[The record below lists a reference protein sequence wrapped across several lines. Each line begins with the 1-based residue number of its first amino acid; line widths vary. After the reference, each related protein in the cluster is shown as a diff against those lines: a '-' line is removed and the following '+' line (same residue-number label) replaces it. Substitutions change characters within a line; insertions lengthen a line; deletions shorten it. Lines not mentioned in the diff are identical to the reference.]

1 MARKL
6 VGVGSV
12 GTRAWVGQRVVE
24 GQRHMQASSDIF
36 LSWNRGPA
44 VDGMARAQARS
55 GDRVAIAAYLGAG
68 PSADHALSEFAET
81 YADRNDRD
89 YELFEEAAKAGRI
102 EVVRGI

>member
-24 GQRHMQASSDIF
+24 GQRHMQATGH
-36 LSWNRGPA
+36 LSQLESRPA
-44 VDGMARAQARS
+44 VDGMARAHARS